1 MKYIIDEELRDSLI
15 GLIILIQKASS
26 NDKLFLS
33 DGRIFKVPYLSEI
46 KNDLYEL
53 NRFDDEK

>member
-15 GLIILIQKASS
+15 GLIIVIQKASS

-33 DGRIFKVPYLSEI
+33 DGRIFKVPYLLEI
-46 KNDLYEL
+46 KNDLYDL
-53 NRFDDEK
+53 KKID